1 MLNAVVLHGREV
13 RLEPLSASHFQAL
26 CAVGVDEELWRWM
39 PTRVRTSQELTAWCE
54 GALEEQRKGMA
65 LPWAIVRC
73 SSGQTVG
80 STRFGN
86 IDMFHRRLEIGWTWI
101 AGPWQRTR
109 VNTETKYLMLRHA
122 FETLGCVRVE
132 FKTDALNE
140 RSRKALLRIGAK
152 EEGMFRR
159 HMITGTGRVRD
170 TIYFSIIDSEWPE
183 VKTALEQRLA
193 IS

>member
-73 SSGQTVG
+73 S
-80 STRFGN
+80 
-86 IDMFHRRLEIGWTWI
+86 IAALRL
-101 AGPWQRTR
+101 AGPGSPAPGR
-109 VNTETKYLMLRHA
+109 
-122 FETLGCVRVE
+122 
-132 FKTDALNE
+132 E
-140 RSRKALLRIGAK
+140 RG
-152 EEGMFRR
+152 
-159 HMITGTGRVRD
+159 
-170 TIYFSIIDSEWPE
+170 
-183 VKTALEQRLA
+183 
-193 IS
+193 